1 MEIKN
6 PERGSEGDSAAPEPL
21 TGVERLR
28 RILARL
34 RGPGGCP
41 WDREQT
47 LATLKPCL
55 IEECYELLD
64 VMDGADCEAHAEEL
78 GDVLLQV
85 LFQTQI
91 REERGE
97 FSLEDVANRLADKLV
112 RRHPHVFGNTQVDG
126 TEDVLRNWEL
136 IKKDEKSAA
145 ADAAPRSALAGVPAA
160 LPALLRAQRVQAKA
174 ARVGFDWPDEQG
186 PRGKIE
192 EELAE
197 LEAAIAAGDPQAMAS
212 EMGDLLFSLV
222 NLCRFLKIDAEEAL
236 RTCTA
241 RFSRRFQ
248 IIERK
253 LHEDGRNMST
263 CNLEELD
270 VLWEAAKLEDRPVTG
285 LRPFPG

>member
-1 MEIKN
+1 MENKD
-6 PERGSEGDSAAPEPL
+6 PERGGGSDSAAPEPL

-64 VMDGADCEAHAEEL
+64 VMDGADCKEHAEEL

-112 RRHPHVFGNTQVDG
+112 RRHPHVFGNTRVDG
-126 TEDVLRNWEL
+126 TEAVLRNWEQ
-136 IKKDEKSAA
+136 IKKGEKSAA

-222 NLCRFLKIDAEEAL
+222 NLCRFLKIDAETAL

-248 IIERK
+248 LIERK
-253 LHEDGRNMST
+253 LHESGRNMST

-270 VLWEAAKLEDRPVTG
+270 ILWEAAKLEDLPVTG